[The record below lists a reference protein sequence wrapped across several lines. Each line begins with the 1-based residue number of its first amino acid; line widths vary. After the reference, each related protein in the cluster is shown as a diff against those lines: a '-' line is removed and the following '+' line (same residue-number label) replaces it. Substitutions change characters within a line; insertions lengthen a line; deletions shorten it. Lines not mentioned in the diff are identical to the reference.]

1 MVDYFQLSSSMQRPE
16 IQVSCLKKTAV
27 QLSVDY
33 SRMKM
38 FLESCNSKAKLVP
51 VFLFV
56 TNMHMKSSRQWFSGK
71 IHRCHRW
78 APSSILGWRKFLF
91 CIFLSDLNIYWFL
104 GRRTA
109 WTWRRLETS
118 FFLLNRQY
126 LKTLEQ
132 RPWYAFFFGSRAL
145 LFISIRMMINDC
157 MMTMLLAKRVP
168 TLDAIYPYASSLP
181 LLVDIHYTLC
191 KDDHSMSYTVVLF
204 ELRRRKDVDGGASSR
219 QAYTSSE

>member
-1 MVDYFQLSSSMQRPE
+1 MRIPIFGLSALPTMVLSLKEELFLFVSSSSSGSSGTKGGNGMSLWLKGLLMVYYFQLSSSMQRPE

-78 APSSILGWRKFLF
+78 APSSILGWRKNFVF
-91 CIFLSDLNIYWFL
+91 RSS
-104 GRRTA
+104 R
-109 WTWRRLETS
+109 
-118 FFLLNRQY
+118 FFFF
-126 LKTLEQ
+126 
-132 RPWYAFFFGSRAL
+132 AFFCVFFAPVTKNGKTWLDSMILPSIGGTPSRW
-145 LFISIRMMINDC
+145 
-157 MMTMLLAKRVP
+157 LAR
-168 TLDAIYPYASSLP
+168 SS
-181 LLVDIHYTLC
+181 
-191 KDDHSMSYTVVLF
+191 
-204 ELRRRKDVDGGASSR
+204 
-219 QAYTSSE
+219 